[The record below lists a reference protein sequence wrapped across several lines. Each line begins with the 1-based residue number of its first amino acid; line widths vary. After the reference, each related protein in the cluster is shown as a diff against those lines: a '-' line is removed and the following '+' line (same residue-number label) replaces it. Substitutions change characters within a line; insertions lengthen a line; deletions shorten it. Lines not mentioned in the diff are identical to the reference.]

1 MTSAAAPV
9 RTESAVQGVR
19 TPLLTAG
26 DATTGEAAVFVH
38 GNPGSG
44 EEFAFLVG
52 AVGEFG
58 RAIAPDMPGYG
69 HAAKPDTFDYTVEG
83 YARHLQEL
91 LNQQQVSRAHL
102 VLHDFGGPWAL
113 AWAADH
119 PDRVGSVTLLN
130 TGILLNY
137 RWHYLA
143 KMWRTRGIGEAFMAT
158 ANKPAFKLLLRH
170 GNPRGLPDLFFERM
184 WTNFD
189 PATRRAVLK
198 LYRATPDPAELSR
211 RLHAK
216 LRPLKLPACVVW
228 GAHDPYLPV
237 DLAYRQ
243 RETFPGADVIVLD
256 DSGHWPHADNAES
269 VEDAII
275 PFLRHQLRPNTTASA
290 ASAGVPPQ
298 DQVRRR

>member
-1 MTSAAAPV
+1 
-9 RTESAVQGVR
+9 
-19 TPLLTAG
+19 
-26 DATTGEAAVFVH
+26 
-38 GNPGSG
+38 
-44 EEFAFLVG
+44 
-52 AVGEFG
+52 
-58 RAIAPDMPGYG
+58 
-69 HAAKPDTFDYTVEG
+69 
-83 YARHLQEL
+83 
-91 LNQQQVSRAHL
+91 
-102 VLHDFGGPWAL
+102 
-113 AWAADH
+113 
-119 PDRVGSVTLLN
+119 
-130 TGILLNY
+130 
-137 RWHYLA
+137 
-143 KMWRTRGIGEAFMAT
+143 MAT